1 MTNILQRLLRLFLQ
15 PHKLPYKL
23 FHKLEN
29 YVIRI
34 SLKKRILV
42 QHNNECIF
50 TIRNFGFL
58 TKYRASTF
66 SSKEPETIDWIDDFE
81 RSDNLL
87 DIGANIGLY
96 SLYAASKGNNVR
108 SLEPDALN
116 FALLNLHIL
125 DNELEQNIIAYP
137 YAINDKRAI
146 SLLNIQNYQWG
157 GANSSFGRAV
167 NWEGKGNF
175 QKKFIQGSPG
185 ITIDEFVEASDF
197 KPNHIKIDI
206 DGNELLA
213 LIGAKQTLEDK
224 NLKTILIE
232 LYEENP
238 EYKRCLEIIEKSGL
252 VLKNKFHP
260 LEESH
265 SNKMPKN
272 HIFSKKHV

>member
-116 FALLNLHIL
+116 FANYLFH
-125 DNELEQNIIAYP
+125 LEV
-137 YAINDKRAI
+137 
-146 SLLNIQNYQWG
+146 
-157 GANSSFGRAV
+157 F
-167 NWEGKGNF
+167 
-175 QKKFIQGSPG
+175 
-185 ITIDEFVEASDF
+185 
-197 KPNHIKIDI
+197 
-206 DGNELLA
+206 
-213 LIGAKQTLEDK
+213 
-224 NLKTILIE
+224 
-232 LYEENP
+232 
-238 EYKRCLEIIEKSGL
+238 
-252 VLKNKFHP
+252 
-260 LEESH
+260 
-265 SNKMPKN
+265 
-272 HIFSKKHV
+272 